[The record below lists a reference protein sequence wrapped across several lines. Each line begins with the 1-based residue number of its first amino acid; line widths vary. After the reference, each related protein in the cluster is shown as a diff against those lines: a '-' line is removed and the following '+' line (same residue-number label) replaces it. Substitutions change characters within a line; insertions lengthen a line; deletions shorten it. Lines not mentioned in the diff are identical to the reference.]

1 MSLFNQMIS
10 NLQNLGFYDFV
21 LPFILFMAII
31 YGLLQN
37 KKTISEETSIN
48 GIIAIALSFFITYV
62 ARGFFYTKVFGLFGV
77 VMAAFLIII
86 LFLAMFGL
94 KPEELLGENKTT
106 LAIILGV
113 VAVIIFLSAG
123 GTSFFRISNDTVST
137 IIMLLFVLLVLIF
150 ISKK

>member
-1 MSLFNQMIS
+1 MIS

-31 YGLLQN
+31 YGLLTS
-37 KKTISEETSIN
+37 KKTISEESSVN
-48 GIIAIALSFFITYV
+48 GIIAISLSFFITYV
-62 ARGFFYTKVFGLFGV
+62 ARGFFYTEVFGLFGV
-77 VMAAFLIII
+77 VMAALLIIL

-113 VAVIIFLSAG
+113 VAVIIFLSAA
-123 GTSFFRISNDTVST
+123 GTSFFRISNDTVAT
-137 IIMLLFVLLVLIF
+137 IIMLLFVLLVLVF